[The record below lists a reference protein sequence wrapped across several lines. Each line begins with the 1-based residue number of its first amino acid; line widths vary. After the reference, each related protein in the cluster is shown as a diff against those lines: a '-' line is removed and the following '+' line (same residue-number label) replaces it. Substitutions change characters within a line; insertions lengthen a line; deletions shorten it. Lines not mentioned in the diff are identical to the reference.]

1 MSKLVLRP
9 YQVKGIEHGVRQCL
23 DRGWTYLA
31 YEVRLGK
38 TLTALGIADRLGGA
52 KKRVVF
58 VTKKKAIS
66 SIENDVI
73 TLKSKSINVEV
84 INYEALHKL
93 DMNVHVDI
101 WIIDEAHRLGG
112 FPKPSKATKQLKDLI
127 HLHSSVIFLSGT
139 PTPESNSQIFHQL
152 YILGEKSPF
161 SGHNFYQWAKIN
173 CNIKEQYFGH
183 GYPVKDYSDC
193 HFNLDDLDFLTYS
206 QKQAGFS
213 NKIMEHFCTVEMKP
227 ITKEIIKTLK
237 NDKIYRGKSDVILA
251 DTKVKEMQKIHQLS
265 SGTCILEESGK
276 DVIIDDS
283 KALFIKQ
290 KFKDKKI
297 AIFYKFKA
305 ELEMIKKHLNIT
317 QNLDEFQNTDK
328 SIALQF
334 VSGREGVKLDKA
346 ECIVAINIDFS
357 ATTYFQFRDRMTT
370 KERLKSDIYWVFSDC
385 GIESYVYK
393 AVSDKKTFTKQYYE
407 RATISEQDNKKARS
421 RGVVCDE
428 ADKNKQK
435 RNTRPTGTE
444 RQGDLFH

>member
-66 SIENDVI
+66 SIENDVK
-73 TLKSKSINVEV
+73 TLNSKSIKVEV
-84 INYEALHKL
+84 INYESLHKL

-152 YILGEKSPF
+152 YVLGEKSPF
-161 SGHNFYQWAKIN
+161 VGYTFYQWAKIN

-193 HFNLDDLDFLTYS
+193 HYDINKLDLLTYS
-206 QKQAGFS
+206 QKQAGFD
-213 NKIMEHFCTVEMKP
+213 NEINEHFVNIEMLP
-227 ITKEIIKTLK
+227 ITKKIISTLK
-237 NDKIYRGKSDVILA
+237 KDKIYRGKNDVILA
-251 DTKVKEMQKIHQLS
+251 DTMVKEMQKIHQLS
-265 SGTCILEESGK
+265 SGTCILEESG
-276 DVIIDDS
+276 DSIIIDES
-283 KALFIKQ
+283 KAIFIKNNFNDY
-290 KFKDKKI
+290 KL

-305 ELEMIKKHLNIT
+305 ELELIKKHLDIT
-317 QNLDEFQNTDK
+317 TDIDEFNNSDK
-328 SIALQF
+328 HIALQF
-334 VSGREGVKLDKA
+334 VSGREGIKLDKA
-346 ECIVAINIDFS
+346 DMIVSLNIDFS

-370 KERLKSDIYWVFSDC
+370 QERKESDVYWLFSDC
-385 GIESYVYK
+385 GIEKYVYK
-393 AVSDKKTFTKQYYE
+393 AVSNKKNYTKQYYE
-407 RATISEQDNKKARS
+407 RATIPKKDNTHPGERGLLRDKAN
-421 RGVVCDE
+421 
-428 ADKNKQK
+428 KNEQK
-435 RNTRPTGTE
+435 RNTRPTGIE

>member
-66 SIENDVI
+66 SIENDVK
-73 TLKSKSINVEV
+73 TLNSKSIKVEV
-84 INYEALHKL
+84 INYESLHKL

-152 YILGEKSPF
+152 YVLGEKSPF
-161 SGHNFYQWAKIN
+161 VGYTFYQWAKIN

-193 HFNLDDLDFLTYS
+193 HYDINKLDLLTYS
-206 QKQAGFS
+206 QKQAGFD
-213 NKIMEHFCTVEMKP
+213 NEINEHFVNIEMLP
-227 ITKEIIKTLK
+227 ITKKIISTLK
-237 NDKIYRGKSDVILA
+237 KDKIYRGKNDVILA
-251 DTKVKEMQKIHQLS
+251 DTMVKEMQKIHQLS
-265 SGTCILEESGK
+265 SGTCILEESG
-276 DVIIDDS
+276 DSIIIDES
-283 KALFIKQ
+283 KAIFIKNNFNDY
-290 KFKDKKI
+290 KL

-305 ELEMIKKHLNIT
+305 ELELIKKHLDIT
-317 QNLDEFQNTDK
+317 TDIDEFNNSDK
-328 SIALQF
+328 HIALQF
-334 VSGREGVKLDKA
+334 VSGREGIKLDKA
-346 ECIVAINIDFS
+346 DMIVSLNIDFS

-370 KERLKSDIYWVFSDC
+370 QERKESDVYWLFSDC
-385 GIESYVYK
+385 GIEKYVYK
-393 AVSDKKTFTKQYYE
+393 AVSNKKNYTKQYYE
-407 RATISEQDNKKARS
+407 RATIPKKDNTQPGERGLLRDKAN
-421 RGVVCDE
+421 
-428 ADKNKQK
+428 KNEQK
-435 RNTRPTGTE
+435 RNTRPTGIE

>member
-1 MSKLVLRP
+1 MGFRFRN
-9 YQVKGIEHGVRQCL
+9 YQENIIEKGLKQCL
-23 DRGWTYLA
+23 NRKWCYLA
-31 YEVRLGK
+31 MEVRTGK

-73 TLKSKSINVEV
+73 TLNSKSINVEV
-84 INYEALHKL
+84 INYESLHKL
-93 DMNVHVDI
+93 DINVHVDI

-193 HFNLDDLDFLTYS
+193 HYDINKLDLLTYS
-206 QKQAGFS
+206 QKQAGFK
-213 NKIMEHFCTVEMKP
+213 NEINEHFVNIEMLP
-227 ITKEIIKTLK
+227 ITKKIISTIKK
-237 NDKIYRGKSDVILA
+237 DKIYKGKNDVILA
-251 DTKVKEMQKIHQLS
+251 DTMVKEMQKIHQLS
-265 SGTCILEESGK
+265 SGTCILEESGESI
-276 DVIIDDS
+276 IIDES
-283 KALFIKQ
+283 KAIFIKENFNDY
-290 KFKDKKI
+290 KL

-305 ELEMIKKHLNIT
+305 ELDLIKKHLDIT
-317 QNLDEFQNTDK
+317 TDINEFNNSDK
-328 SIALQF
+328 HIALQF
-334 VSGREGVKLDKA
+334 VSGREGIKLDKA
-346 ECIVAINIDFS
+346 DMIIALNIDFS

-370 KERLKSDIYWVFSDC
+370 KERKQSDVYWLFSDC
-385 GIESYVYK
+385 GIEKYVYK
-393 AVSDKKTFTKQYYE
+393 AVSNKKNYTKQYYE
-407 RATISEQDNKKARS
+407 RATISKKDNSKTGERGLLRDKAN
-421 RGVVCDE
+421 
-428 ADKNKQK
+428 KNKQK
-435 RNTRPTGTE
+435 RNPRPIGIE
-444 RQGDLFH
+444 KQGNLFY